1 MEIIKIKTG
10 EYYDKPE
17 FYPSMPKE
25 VFDALEL
32 AALKEAA
39 SGEEVLA
46 EVPKDVFEKMISDFN
61 ADKKK

>member
-1 MEIIKIKTG
+1 MEMIKIKTG

-46 EVPKDVFEKMISDFN
+46 EVPKDVFEKMIEDH
-61 ADKKK
+61 KKENEK